1 MTTIDINSIHLKPFL
16 GKGGNVNILELNESS
31 KCYYKKL
38 QNGYLINQN
47 DENNLY
53 G

>member
-31 KCYYKKL
+31 KYYYQEIAEWL
-38 QNGYLINQN
+38 L
-47 DENNLY
+47 D
-53 G
+53 